1 MLRNI
6 IQAPDHTIE
15 LSTKKFKKISGPF
28 GCRAVCH
35 ADGLPS
41 TGEGYLEIE
50 KGKKKKK
57 KNIQSRFFLVR
68 SVYLGDDHNR
78 HILPDLERQGLRH
91 TGSQSTHPRFGT
103 SGSATQC

>member
-57 KNIQSRFFLVR
+57 KTYRVDFFW
-68 SVYLGDDHNR
+68 
-78 HILPDLERQGLRH
+78 
-91 TGSQSTHPRFGT
+91 
-103 SGSATQC
+103 